1 MKIVIV
7 HDVYDNTKNE
17 EHESD
22 NVCQF
27 LVEYFGN
34 KRPENL
40 RIYHNSVSEQTDIT
54 PKSESDIKRLQE
66 LDGVLYVVIYPAIAP
81 LLIAKIVFWVVTA
94 VMAAYSVYT
103 ILTMP
108 KPNANSSI
116 GSSNNE
122 LANRSNQ
129 ARVKS
134 RIPDIYGTVRAYPD
148 LIGVVYT
155 YYQNGIE
162 IEECLMAIG
171 RGYYQIHDCR
181 DGDTAVEGIDG
192 VDVSIYDPGANI
204 RGTTTIYKAGE
215 TFTSLPLAIRK
226 SGSINGQSLVK
237 PNDVSLIS
245 SQLYFL
251 NTGIIKTNDT
261 SMDFTQLFKAGDGL
275 VINGANFGVLD
286 ANLSGNAV
294 VTSSSTIVVQTELDI
309 ADFSQYKGV
318 LLNGATFEYVLE
330 TTIVDP
336 ENPESNTVVTERSFR
351 DLSGQYDVSSITRVL
366 IGTLYTYTITL
377 SSPRQVNY
385 NWNFVVENHT
395 ISAGITLNK
404 SENSINLDD
413 AYSVSGVS
421 ATQITLSN
429 AATVNSDWTKI
440 LTLFGGSTQ
449 GHLANVDLEI
459 VANKWVGWFSV
470 FFPNATH
477 LSFNVYFPNGMY
489 STTDSGKERPAYCII
504 EIQYQMIDDAGNS
517 VGGVLVKSY
526 KVETQTKDSF
536 GRTFKFALP
545 ETGNVRF
552 RLAKTYAKEN
562 NRPITEAKIKDVY
575 ASYALNKS
583 SYAGVTVVRTKTVAT
598 DGALSVKERKLNC
611 LVTRKLPVD
620 GIGALVATRDAGQ
633 ALINL
638 ALDQYIGRRSTTE
651 IDIAQIKS
659 EMQSVKTYFG
669 TDQAAE
675 FSYTFDDDKLSFE
688 EQAGMI
694 ASAVFCEA
702 YRFGNKLRV
711 KFEKPQDNSVLLFNH
726 RNKVPGSEKRT
737 YNFGIDKD
745 YDGVELEYTNPDGD
759 TRSTYL
765 IPEDGSAIN
774 ALKITTTG
782 IRNHAVA
789 KTRAWREWN
798 KLQYQSAAVE
808 FDALDESNLLTR
820 NDRILVADNTVTD
833 TQDGEV
839 EAVNVLTLTLSQD
852 VIFEDGATY
861 YCNLQMPDGT
871 VDIILCSAGQY
882 TNEIILSR
890 APIKPLVIDEDRY
903 LKTTY
908 VIVKATDAEK
918 QTFMLTEMSANDEM
932 TNRLTCINYE
942 PRYYEKDHTYL

>member
-17 EHESD
+17 EHETSD
-22 NVCQF
+22 ACHF

-40 RIYHNSVSEQTDIT
+40 RIYHNSVSEQTDVT
-54 PKSESDIKRLQE
+54 PKIASDIKRLQE
-66 LDGVLYVVIYPAIAP
+66 LEGVLYVVVYPAVAP
-81 LLIAKIVFWVVTA
+81 LVIAKIVFWVVTA

-108 KPNANSSI
+108 KPNANSSV

-192 VDVSIYDPGANI
+192 VDVSIYDPGVSI

-261 SMDFTQLFKAGDGL
+261 SVDFTQLFKVGDGL
-275 VINGANFGVLD
+275 AINGANFGVLD

-294 VTSSSTIVVQTELDI
+294 VTANATIVVQTELDI

-385 NWNFVVENHT
+385 NWNFVAENHT
-395 ISAGITLNK
+395 VSPGITLNK

-429 AATVNSDWTKI
+429 AATVNSDWNKI

-470 FFPNATH
+470 YFQSATH
-477 LSFNVYFPNGMY
+477 LTFNVYAPNGMY
-489 STTDSGKERPAYCII
+489 ATTDSGNEREAGCTITV
-504 EIQYQMIDDAGNS
+504 QWQSIDDSGNPIGS
-517 VGGVLVKSY
+517 IQSF
-526 KVETQTKDSF
+526 EWAIWAQTKSSF
-536 GRTFKFALP
+536 GRTFKAALP
-545 ETGNVRF
+545 TTGNARF

-562 NRPITEAKIKDVY
+562 NRPVTEVKIKDVY
-575 ASYALNKS
+575 ASHALNKS
-583 SYAGVTVVRTKTVAT
+583 TYPGVTVIRTKTVAT
-598 DGALSVKERKLNC
+598 DGALSIKERKLNC

-620 GIGALVATRDAGQ
+620 GTGTRVATRDAGQ

-638 ALDQYIGRRSTTE
+638 ALDKVIGRRSSTE

-659 EMQSVKTYFG
+659 EIQSVKNYFG
-669 TDQAAE
+669 TDLAAE

-702 YRFGNKLRV
+702 YRFGNKLRL
-711 KFEKPQDNSVLLFNH
+711 KFEKPQENSVLLFNH

-745 YDGVELEYTNPDGD
+745 YDGVELEYTNPDDD

-871 VDIILCSAGQY
+871 VDIIQCSPGQY

-918 QTFMLTEMSANDEM
+918 QAFMLTEMSANDEM

>member
-17 EHESD
+17 EHETSD
-22 NVCQF
+22 ACQF

-40 RIYHNSVSEQTDIT
+40 RIYHNSVSEQTDVT
-54 PKSESDIKRLQE
+54 PKSESDIKKLQE

-81 LLIAKIVFWVVTA
+81 LVIAKIVFWVVTA
-94 VMAAYSVYT
+94 ILTAYSVYT

-108 KPNANSSI
+108 KPNANSGI

-192 VDVSIYDPGANI
+192 VDVSIYDPGVNI
-204 RGTTTIYKAGE
+204 SGSTTIYKAGDA
-215 TFTSLPLAIRK
+215 FTSLPLAIRK
-226 SGSINGQSLVK
+226 SDSINGQSLEK
-237 PNDVSLIS
+237 PNDLSLIS

-251 NTGIIKTNDT
+251 NTGIIKTNDA
-261 SMDFTQLFKAGDGL
+261 SVNFTQLFKVGDGIA
-275 VINGANFGVLD
+275 INGANFGVLD

-294 VTSSSTIVVQTELDI
+294 ITADFAIIVQTNQDI
-309 ADFSQYKGV
+309 ADFGQYKGV
-318 LLNGATFEYVLE
+318 LLNGATFEYIVE
-330 TTIVDP
+330 EITIDPETSESTTTII
-336 ENPESNTVVTERSFR
+336 ERSYR
-351 DLSGQYDVSSITRVL
+351 DVSGQYEVSSVTRES
-366 IGTLYTYTITL
+366 IGADFKYIIQLQ
-377 SSPRQVNY
+377 SPKQVNY
-385 NWNFVVENHT
+385 NWNYVTEDHA
-395 ISAGITLNK
+395 ISAGISLNK
-404 SENSINLDD
+404 SENSVNLDD
-413 AYSVSGVS
+413 AYSVSAVS
-421 ATQITLSN
+421 TNQITLSN
-429 AATVNSDWTKI
+429 ASIVNTDWNKI
-440 LTLFGGSTQ
+440 QTLFGGSTQ
-449 GHLANVDLEI
+449 GRLVDVDLEI
-459 VANKWVGWFSV
+459 VANKWVGWFSI
-470 FFPNATH
+470 FFPNTTH

-504 EIQYQMIDDAGNS
+504 DIQYQMIDDVGNPL
-517 VGGVLVKSY
+517 GGVFVKSY

-536 GRTFKFALP
+536 GRTFKFTLP
-545 ETGNVRF
+545 NTGNVRF

-575 ASYALNKS
+575 ASYALNKY
-583 SYAGVTVVRTKTVAT
+583 SYAGVTVIRTKTIAT
-598 DGALSVKERKLNC
+598 DGAMSVKERKLNC
-611 LVTRKLPVD
+611 LVTRKLPTD
-620 GIGALVATRDAGQ
+620 GTGTRVATRDAGQ

-638 ALDQYIGRRSTTE
+638 ALDQHIGRRSSSE
-651 IDIAQIKS
+651 LDIAQIKS
-659 EMQSVKTYFG
+659 EIQNVKNYFSTG
-669 TDQAAE
+669 QAAE

-694 ASAVFCEA
+694 ASAVFCEC
-702 YRFGNKLRV
+702 YRFGNKLRL
-711 KFEKPQDNSVLLFNH
+711 KFERPQDNSVLLFNH

-745 YDGVELEYTNPDGD
+745 YDGVELEYTSPDDD

-798 KLQYQSAAVE
+798 KLQYQSAVVE

-820 NDRILVADNTVTD
+820 NDRILVADNTVSD

-839 EAVNVLTLTLSQD
+839 DAVDVLTLTLSQD
-852 VIFEDGATY
+852 VEMEVGVIY

-871 VDIILCSAGQY
+871 VDIIQCNAGQHSD
-882 TNEIILSR
+882 EIVLTR
-890 APIKPLVIDEDRY
+890 APFKPLVIDGDRY
-903 LKTTY
+903 VKTTY
-908 VIVKATDAEK
+908 IIVKATDAER
-918 QTFMLTEMSANDEM
+918 QAFMLTEMSPNDQM
-932 TNRLTCINYE
+932 TNKLTCINYD
-942 PRYYEKDHTYL
+942 PRYYEKDRTFL

>member
-40 RIYHNSVSEQTDIT
+40 RIYHNSVSEQTDVT

-66 LDGVLYVVIYPAIAP
+66 LDGVLYVVVYPAVAP
-81 LLIAKIVFWVVTA
+81 LVIAKIVFWVVTA

-108 KPNANSSI
+108 KPNANSSV

-192 VDVSIYDPGANI
+192 VDVSIYDPGVNI
-204 RGTTTIYKAGE
+204 RGSTTIYKAGE
-215 TFTSLPLAIRK
+215 AFTSLPLAIRK

-261 SMDFTQLFKAGDGL
+261 SVDFTQLFKAGDGL
-275 VINGANFGVLD
+275 AINGANFGVLD

-294 VTSSSTIVVQTELDI
+294 VTANATIVVQTELDI

-351 DLSGQYDVSSITRVL
+351 DLSGQYDVASVTRVL

-377 SSPRQVNY
+377 SSPKQVNY
-385 NWNFVVENHT
+385 NWNFVIEDHT
-395 ISAGITLNK
+395 VSPGITLNK

-429 AATVNSDWTKI
+429 AATVNSDWNKI

-459 VANKWVGWFSV
+459 VANKWVGWFSIY
-470 FFPNATH
+470 FQSATH
-477 LSFNVYFPNGMY
+477 LTFNVYAPNGMY
-489 STTDSGKERPAYCII
+489 ATTDSGNERQAGCTITV
-504 EIQYQMIDDAGNS
+504 QWQSIDDSGNPIGS
-517 VGGVLVKSY
+517 IQSF
-526 KVETQTKDSF
+526 EWEIWAQTKSSF
-536 GRTFKFALP
+536 GRTFKAVLP
-545 ETGNVRF
+545 TTGNARF

-562 NRPITEAKIKDVY
+562 
-575 ASYALNKS
+575 
-583 SYAGVTVVRTKTVAT
+583 T
-598 DGALSVKERKLNC
+598 DR
-611 LVTRKLPVD
+611 
-620 GIGALVATRDAGQ
+620 
-633 ALINL
+633 
-638 ALDQYIGRRSTTE
+638 
-651 IDIAQIKS
+651 
-659 EMQSVKTYFG
+659 
-669 TDQAAE
+669 
-675 FSYTFDDDKLSFE
+675 
-688 EQAGMI
+688 
-694 ASAVFCEA
+694 
-702 YRFGNKLRV
+702 
-711 KFEKPQDNSVLLFNH
+711 
-726 RNKVPGSEKRT
+726 
-737 YNFGIDKD
+737 
-745 YDGVELEYTNPDGD
+745 
-759 TRSTYL
+759 
-765 IPEDGSAIN
+765 
-774 ALKITTTG
+774 
-782 IRNHAVA
+782 
-789 KTRAWREWN
+789 
-798 KLQYQSAAVE
+798 
-808 FDALDESNLLTR
+808 
-820 NDRILVADNTVTD
+820 
-833 TQDGEV
+833 
-839 EAVNVLTLTLSQD
+839 
-852 VIFEDGATY
+852 
-861 YCNLQMPDGT
+861 
-871 VDIILCSAGQY
+871 
-882 TNEIILSR
+882 
-890 APIKPLVIDEDRY
+890 
-903 LKTTY
+903 
-908 VIVKATDAEK
+908 
-918 QTFMLTEMSANDEM
+918 
-932 TNRLTCINYE
+932 
-942 PRYYEKDHTYL
+942 